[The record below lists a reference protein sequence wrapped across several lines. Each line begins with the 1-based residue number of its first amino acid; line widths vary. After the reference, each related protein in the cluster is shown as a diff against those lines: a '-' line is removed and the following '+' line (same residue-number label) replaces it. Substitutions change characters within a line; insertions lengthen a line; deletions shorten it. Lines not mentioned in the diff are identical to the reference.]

1 MSDKNNKLVLDLSEH
16 SDVFNDDELVF
27 DKNVNFIFGENGTG
41 KTTIATEINNQFP
54 EEYSVREFKDFA
66 SLIGENGRLNA
77 ISLGKTNT
85 ELQKKIEA
93 STAKIAE
100 YKQLLAEPK
109 ENGSGNAYSK
119 LKKANENYDRQKA
132 KIDRFLQTSASHVK
146 NMTDPQVALTNYNKN
161 SFADEIP
168 KATLLSAEE
177 IKIAKETALTK
188 KKNNLP
194 KIKNSAYELKDILT
208 IANTLLKKK
217 VTPSTVIKELENNQE
232 LRRFAQRGT
241 ELHTKGDKCAFC
253 GNIVSDNRWNE
264 LDSYFNDEVT
274 ELKMLIQQKINK
286 IDLILHEI
294 NAIDIPKPAAFY
306 PELEEKASKILL
318 NCADNLKDVVA
329 FLNTA
334 KDALANKK
342 DNLFTT
348 SQPLTIEIPSDI
360 AEKIKAL
367 NRLITENNTYTDD
380 LTQKIQCAKDRLRFS
395 EIQLLLNKG
404 NYADEYNTLLRL
416 EEKRKDAQAE
426 YDDIRQKLDT
436 EENNLKALYEETTDE
451 GTIAEMI
458 NKTLIMNGRSSFS
471 LRLVKDN
478 EFGQSGQYNIVGHNG
493 VEREITELSTGEKN
507 AVAILYFLYSLE
519 AEINK
524 KSLYPFFIIIDDP
537 VNSNDD
543 TMQHIITSEITKL
556 YNKDTFRSNSKIVI
570 FTHNTHFF
578 LNVRPYGNKK
588 YAKEY
593 SSYHL
598 VTSLNEKT
606 DIIVINDKND
616 LRTNYDS
623 LWINL
628 VASYLDNNPDGML
641 NDARR
646 ICGSFA
652 DFNRIKINDFY
663 GESSIKKTLD
673 VNSHEIPSEEM
684 RITGITATGLRDALR
699 QLFANSGYEKHFD
712 DHWAFG
718 EAVAQSKQ
726 TTS

>member
-1 MSDKNNKLVLDLSEH
+1 MSDKNNKLALDLSGH
-16 SDVFNDDELVF
+16 TDVFNDEELVF
-27 DKNVNFIFGENGTG
+27 DKNINFVFGENGTG
-41 KTTIATEINNQFP
+41 KTTIATEINNQFS
-54 EEYSVREFKDFA
+54 EEYNVREFKDFT
-66 SLIGENGRLNA
+66 SLVGENGRLNA

-100 YKQLLAEPK
+100 YKQFLTEPK
-109 ENGSGNAYSK
+109 ENESDNIYSR
-119 LKKANENYDRQKA
+119 LKKANEDYKKQSA
-132 KIDRFLQTSASHVK
+132 KIDKFLQVSASQIK
-146 NMTDPQVALTNYNKN
+146 NMTDPQVAPTSYNKN

-177 IKIAKETALTK
+177 IKVAKETALTK

-194 KIKNSAYELKDILT
+194 KIKSSAYELKDILT
-208 IANTLLKKK
+208 TVNTLLKKK
-217 VTPSTVIKELENNQE
+217 VAPSTVIKELENNQE
-232 LRRFAQRGT
+232 LRQFAQRGT
-241 ELHTKGDKCAFC
+241 ELHKKGDKCAFC
-253 GNIVSDNRWNE
+253 GNIISDDRWNE
-264 LDSYFNDEVT
+264 LDGYFNDEVT
-274 ELKMLIQQKINK
+274 KFKMLIQQKIDK
-286 IDLILHEI
+286 IDHILHEI
-294 NAIDIPKPAAFY
+294 NTIDIPKPIAFY

-318 NCADNLKDVVA
+318 NCINNLKDAVTL
-329 FLNTA
+329 LNTV
-334 KDALANKK
+334 KDTLANKK
-342 DNLFTT
+342 ENLFIAL
-348 SQPLTIEIPSDI
+348 QPLTMKLPSDI
-360 AEKIKAL
+360 NENIEAL
-367 NRLITENNTYTDD
+367 NQLIAENNAYTDD
-380 LTQKIQCAKDRLRFS
+380 LAQKIQGAKDRLRFS

-404 NYADEYNTLLRL
+404 NYADENNILLQL
-416 EEKRKDAQAE
+416 EEKRKDMQAE
-426 YDDIRQKLDT
+426 YDNVKRRLDT
-436 EENNLKALYEETTDE
+436 EENNLNALYEETTDE
-451 GTIAEMI
+451 SAIAKMI
-458 NKTLIMNGRSSFS
+458 NKTLAMNGRSSFS
-471 LRLVKDN
+471 LYLAKDD
-478 EFGQSGQYNIVGHNG
+478 EFGQSGQYNIVGRNG

-519 AEINK
+519 VEINE
-524 KSLYPFFIIIDDP
+524 KSSCPFFIIIDDP

-556 YNKDTFRSNSKIVI
+556 YNKDVFQSNNKIVI
-570 FTHNTHFF
+570 FTHNTQFF

-588 YAKEY
+588 YAKKY

-606 DIIVINDKND
+606 DITVINDKND

-663 GESSIKKTLD
+663 GESNIKKTLD

-684 RITGITATGLRDALR
+684 RTTGITATGLRDALR
-699 QLFANSGYEKHFD
+699 QLFVNSGYEKHFD

-718 EAVAQSKQ
+718 ETVARSKQ